1 MSGCL
6 YRLFGLPVFNQFHIL
21 NMSDSTAS
29 VIRLIVDSNLSDAQ
43 LGAAVRAMY
52 ATKKTTPSKKTTT
65 KPELLSKEQFLEK
78 FPNGNVSGAVVGKFF
93 NIKGRVL
100 PSGLQA
106 YNPIEGKPHQNIR
119 VIPTEGGGAGYVPPG
134 GDVDYFD
141 TKVPAT
147 SDGASLELTAPDA
160 PKKQSSTKSFT
171 SDGVANSVAMELSD
185 VLVGEQ

>member
-78 FPNGNVSGAVVGKFF
+78 FPNGNVSGAVVGNFF
-93 NIKGRVL
+93 NIKGRDL
-100 PSGLQA
+100 PHGLER
-106 YNPIEGKPHQNIR
+106 YNPDPGKPHQNIR
-119 VIPTEGGGAGYVPPG
+119 VIPAEGGSAAYVPPG
-134 GDVDYFD
+134 GDGDYFD
-141 TKVPAT
+141 TKGLAT
-147 SDGASLELTAPDA
+147 PDGASLDRTAPGA
-160 PKKQSSTKSFT
+160 PTKKSPTKSRT
-171 SDGVANSVAMELSD
+171 NSGEANEVTMELFTVQND
-185 VLVGEQ
+185 K